1 MLRLLLT
8 RYRSRPHPRDASD
21 ASPTRGRIVQLP
33 LHRIPSLSPSI
44 FFPFFGSGSTSAG
57 STIPSPIRAYITSPL
72 HSIDFFFA
80 SLSIAFSKYLLP
92 FEQMF
97 DDESYIFFN
106 EKAISV
112 HKRRNCRKESG
123 RAIELAT
130 SQIPLILTSFVIL
143 HYFFLSKTD
152 ARKESGNEGFCR
164 RDLGSG
170 RALSGIRIHDD
181 MNSF

>member
-1 MLRLLLT
+1 
-8 RYRSRPHPRDASD
+8 
-21 ASPTRGRIVQLP
+21 
-33 LHRIPSLSPSI
+33 
-44 FFPFFGSGSTSAG
+44 
-57 STIPSPIRAYITSPL
+57 
-72 HSIDFFFA
+72 
-80 SLSIAFSKYLLP
+80 
-92 FEQMF
+92 MF

-130 SQIPLILTSFVIL
+130 SQILLILTSFVIL